1 MGITYNPG
9 SGLRNV
15 PEIKINPNGTLRNV
29 IEVWENVGG
38 VLKQVW
44 PDTAYDGSHFAGE
57 LRGGVL
63 TNIFARDYAS
73 GASTGHEYYWM
84 NNITAN
90 YETVVAAI
98 TSGGLYRNITNN
110 KSAQEGYN
118 TLGRPFGFVSSNVV
132 DFTKVSKVTV
142 TGSVNYSYTMSYNAS
157 MVDIRQYLTVEP
169 IYKSGDRYVRRSAN
183 AVTSGYFG
191 LWDSGKINEYA
202 TASSGNIAFSVTLDI
217 SAWTTTDYIG
227 FYFDPSLH
235 TSIDTFSERKMN
247 LSISRIE
254 FTK

>member
-15 PEIKINPNGTLRNV
+15 SEIKINPNGTLRNV

-38 VLKQVW
+38 TLKQVW

-63 TNIFARDYAS
+63 TNIFARDSA
-73 GASTGHEYYWM
+73 TGVSAGHDYYWM
-84 NNITAN
+84 NNIIAN

-110 KSAQEGYN
+110 KSTQEGYN
-118 TLGRPFGFVSSNVV
+118 TLGEPFGFVSANVV

-142 TGSVNYSYTMSYNAS
+142 TGSVNYSYTMSYNAGT
-157 MVDIRQYLTVEP
+157 VDIMQYLTLEP
-169 IYKSGDRYVRRSAN
+169 IYKSGDRYVRRSDY
-183 AVTSGYFG
+183 AVTSAYFSR
-191 LWDSGKINEYA
+191 WSPGKINEYA
-202 TASSGNIAFSVTLDI
+202 TASSGNLTFSVTLDI

-235 TSIDTFSERKMN
+235 TSINTFSERKMN

>member
-15 PEIKINPNGTLRNV
+15 PEIKINPSGTLRNV
-29 IEVWENVGG
+29 IEVWENVNG

-63 TNIFARDYAS
+63 TNIFARNSAT
-73 GASTGHEYYWM
+73 GASAGHEYYWM

-90 YETVVAAI
+90 YATVVAAI
-98 TSGGLYRNITNN
+98 TSGGLYRNIVNN
-110 KSAQEGYN
+110 SGTQEDYN
-118 TLGRPFGFVSSNVV
+118 TLGLPFGFVSANTI
-132 DFTKVSKVTV
+132 DFSKVSTV
-142 TGSVNYSYTMSYNAS
+142 SISGSVNYSYTMSYNAGT
-157 MVDIRQYLTVEP
+157 VDIWQYLTLEP
-169 IYKSGDRYVRRSAN
+169 IYKSGDKYVRRGDD
-183 AVTSGYFG
+183 AVTSALFSR
-191 LWDSGKINEYA
+191 WSPGKINASA
-202 TASSGNIAFSVTLDI
+202 TASSGNITFSVTLDI

-227 FYFDPSLH
+227 FYFDPYVGV
-235 TSIDTFSERKMN
+235 SIDTFSERKMN

-254 FTK
+254 FIK

>member
-15 PEIKINPNGTLRNV
+15 SEIKINPSGTLRNV

-38 VLKQVW
+38 ALKQVW

-63 TNIFARDYAS
+63 TNIFARDSAS
-73 GASTGHEYYWM
+73 GASAGHEYYWM

-110 KSAQEGYN
+110 KSAQEAYN

-142 TGSVNYSYTMSYNAS
+142 TGSVNYSYTMSYNAGT
-157 MVDIRQYLTVEP
+157 VDIRQYLTVEP

-227 FYFDPSLH
+227 FYFDPPLH
-235 TSIDTFSERKMN
+235 TSINTFSERKMN

>member
-1 MGITYNPG
+1 MGITYNNG
-9 SGLRNV
+9 SLRGV
-15 PEIKINPNGTLRNV
+15 TSMAINPSGTLRNMV
-29 IEVWENVGG
+29 AVWRNVNGTIE
-38 VLKQVW
+38 QVW
-44 PDTAYDGSHFAGE
+44 PDTAYDGKHFAGE

-73 GASTGHEYYWM
+73 GASAGHAYYWM

-90 YETVVAAI
+90 YDTVVAAI
-98 TSGGLYRNITNN
+98 TSGGLYRNIVNN
-110 KSAQEGYN
+110 KRVQENYN
-118 TLGRPFGFVSSNVV
+118 TLGEPFGFVSANVV

-142 TGSVNYSYTMSYNAS
+142 TGSVNYSYTMDYNAGT
-157 MVDIRQYLTVEP
+157 VDIRQYLTVEP

-191 LWDSGKINEYA
+191 LWVSGKINEYA
-202 TASSGNIAFSVTLDI
+202 TASSGNISFSVTLDI

-254 FTK
+254 FIK

>member
-1 MGITYNPG
+1 MGITHNPG

-15 PEIKINPNGTLRNV
+15 SEIKINPNGTLRNV

-73 GASTGHEYYWM
+73 GISSGHEYYWM
-84 NNITAN
+84 NNITTN
-90 YETVVAAI
+90 YGTVVAAI
-98 TSGGLYRNITNN
+98 TSGGLYRNITDRGGTQ
-110 KSAQEGYN
+110 ADYD
-118 TLGRPFGFVSSNVV
+118 TLGLSFGFVSSNVV

-142 TGSVNYSYTMSYNAS
+142 TGSVNYSYTMSYNAGT
-157 MVDIRQYLTVEP
+157 VDIMQYLTLES
-169 IYKSGDRYVRRSAN
+169 IYKSGDRYVRRSN
-183 AVTSGYFG
+183 YAVTSAPFSR
-191 LWDSGKINEYA
+191 WSPGKINEYA
-202 TASSGNIAFSVTLDI
+202 TASSGNLAFSVTLDI

-227 FYFDPSLH
+227 FYFDPYVGV
-235 TSIDTFSERKMN
+235 SIDTFSERKMN

-254 FTK
+254 FIK

>member
-1 MGITYNPG
+1 MGITYNNG
-9 SGLRNV
+9 SLRNV
-15 PEIKINPNGTLRNV
+15 KSLTINPSGTLRNMV
-29 IEVWENVGG
+29 AVWRNVNGTIE
-38 VLKQVW
+38 QVC

-63 TNIFARDYAS
+63 TNIFARNSAS
-73 GASTGHEYYWM
+73 GASAGHAYYWM

-98 TSGGLYRNITNN
+98 TSGGLYRNIVNN
-110 KSAQEGYN
+110 KSVQEDYN
-118 TLGRPFGFVSSNVV
+118 TLGGPFGFVSANVV

-142 TGSVNYSYTMSYNAS
+142 TGSVNYSYTMNYNAGL
-157 MVDIRQYLTVEP
+157 VDIRQYLTVEP

-254 FTK
+254 FIK

>member
-1 MGITYNPG
+1 MGITYNNG
-9 SGLRNV
+9 SLRGV
-15 PEIKINPNGTLRNV
+15 TSMAINPSGTLRNMV
-29 IEVWENVGG
+29 AVWRNVNGTIE
-38 VLKQVW
+38 QVW

-63 TNIFARDYAS
+63 TNIFARNSATGVS
-73 GASTGHEYYWM
+73 AGHEYYWM

-110 KSAQEGYN
+110 RSTQENYN
-118 TLGRPFGFVSSNVV
+118 TLGLPFGFVSANTI
-132 DFTKVSKVTV
+132 DFSKVSTV
-142 TGSVNYSYTMSYNAS
+142 SISGSVNYSYTMSYNAGT
-157 MVDIRQYLTVEP
+157 VDIRQYLTVEP
-169 IYKSGDRYVRRSAN
+169 IYKSGDKYVRRSAN

-202 TASSGNIAFSVTLDI
+202 TASSGNIAFSMTLDI
-217 SAWTTTDYIG
+217 SGWTTTDYIG

>member
-15 PEIKINPNGTLRNV
+15 SEIKINVGGTLRNV
-29 IEVWENVGG
+29 IEVWENVNGT
-38 VLKQVW
+38 LKQVY

-63 TNIFARDYAS
+63 TNIFARNYAS
-73 GASTGHEYYWM
+73 GVSAGHEYYWM

-110 KSAQEGYN
+110 KSVQEDYN
-118 TLGRPFGFVSSNVV
+118 TLGLPFGFVSSNVV

-142 TGSVNYSYTMSYNAS
+142 IGSVNYSYTMNYNAGT
-157 MVDIRQYLTVEP
+157 VDIRQYLTVEP
-169 IYKSGDRYVRRSAN
+169 IYKSGDRYIRRSAN

-227 FYFDPSLH
+227 FYFDPSDH
-235 TSIDTFSERKMN
+235 ESVDTFSERKMN

-254 FTK
+254 FIK

>member
-9 SGLRNV
+9 SGLKTV
-15 PEIKINPNGTLRNV
+15 SEIKINPSGTLRNV

-38 VLKQVW
+38 LLKQVW
-44 PDTAYDGSHFAGE
+44 PDTAFDGSHFAGE

-63 TNIFARDYAS
+63 TNIFARDSAS
-73 GASTGHEYYWM
+73 GVSAGHEYYWM

-90 YETVVAAI
+90 YGTVVAAI

-110 KSAQEGYN
+110 KSTQENYN
-118 TLGRPFGFVSSNVV
+118 TLGLPFGFVSANAI
-132 DFTKVSKVTV
+132 DFSKVSTV
-142 TGSVNYSYTMSYNAS
+142 SISGSVNYSYTMSYNAGT
-157 MVDIRQYLTVEP
+157 VDIMQYLTLEP
-169 IYKSGDRYVRRSAN
+169 IYKSGDRYVRRSDY
-183 AVTSGYFG
+183 AVTSTPFSR
-191 LWDSGKINEYA
+191 WSPGKIGENA

-227 FYFDPSLH
+227 FYFDPYVGV
-235 TSIDTFSERKMN
+235 SIDTFSERKMN

-254 FTK
+254 FIK

>member
-1 MGITYNPG
+1 MGITIN
-9 SGLRNV
+9 SGGLKTV
-15 PEIKINPNGTLRNV
+15 SDVKINVGGTLRNV

-63 TNIFARDYAS
+63 TNIFARNSAS
-73 GASTGHEYYWM
+73 GISAGHECYWM

-110 KSAQEGYN
+110 KSVDENYN
-118 TLGRPFGFVSSNVV
+118 TLGLPFGFVSAGVV

-142 TGSVNYSYTMSYNAS
+142 TGSVNYSYTMSYNAGT
-157 MVDIRQYLTVEP
+157 VDIMQYLTLEP
-169 IYKSGDRYVRRSAN
+169 IYKSGDRYVRRSN
-183 AVTSGYFG
+183 YAVTSAPFSR
-191 LWDSGKINEYA
+191 WSPGKINANA
-202 TASSGNIAFSVTLDI
+202 TASSGNLAFSVTLDI

-227 FYFDPSLH
+227 FYFDPYVGV
-235 TSIDTFSERKMN
+235 SIDTFSERKMN

-254 FTK
+254 FIK

>member
-9 SGLRNV
+9 SGLKTV
-15 PEIKINPNGTLRNV
+15 SEIKINPSGTLRNV
-29 IEVWENVGG
+29 IEVWENVNGT
-38 VLKQVW
+38 LKQVW

-63 TNIFARDYAS
+63 TNIFARNSAS
-73 GASTGHEYYWM
+73 GASAGHEYYWM

-98 TSGGLYRNITNN
+98 TSGGLYRNVVNN
-110 KSAQEGYN
+110 KSIQENYN
-118 TLGRPFGFVSSNVV
+118 TLGEPFGFVSSKVV

-142 TGSVNYSYTMSYNAS
+142 TGSVNYSYTMSYNAGI
-157 MVDIRQYLTVEP
+157 VDIMQYLTLEP
-169 IYKSGDRYVRRSAN
+169 IYKSGDRYVRRSAD
-183 AVTSGYFG
+183 AVTSAPFSR
-191 LWDSGKINEYA
+191 WSPGKINENA

-227 FYFDPSLH
+227 FYFDPYVGV
-235 TSIDTFSERKMN
+235 SIDTFSERKMN

-254 FTK
+254 FIK